1 MLFAAQETPLF
12 VLKDDEALF
21 ENERGLSE
29 DASTRNITAHFKNNE
44 EEEEEDRTRIEKK
57 QQNDF
62 SSGSGDIVRL
72 RDGSLLSWRTTSGK
86 NAVEIVEW
94 REERDGE
101 RRENAASRAVKT
113 IEITFP
119 TDTKNE
125 LCAKSVVLAP
135 TSVND
140 DGASL
145 FRVIACNRTVQTN
158 GKVLEMYVATVEES
172 ADKSSLR
179 LKGGAVAKK
188 AVKLETAGVGDSVTC
203 AGFVSGADERSPIV
217 CVGGTDGRKVVFVD
231 VLSGEA
237 LSEIAVGSQSISS
250 SSAAAIGSSL
260 LGKFGIS
267 LGAKGTMPP
276 VVHVSP
282 RLIELDGSMVTVIVT
297 GDGAVTCVTSST
309 ANTKGAF
316 GSNSQANR
324 RVLFRMMLPKGALK
338 SDVLITS

>member
-12 VLKDDEALF
+12 VLNDDEALF
-21 ENERGLSE
+21 ANERGRAE

-86 NAVEIVEW
+86 NAVEIVLW

-145 FRVIACNRTVQTN
+145 FRVIACSRTVQTN

-188 AVKLETAGVGDSVTC
+188 AVKLETAGLGRLGDVRRIGERCGRT
-203 AGFVSGADERSPIV
+203 VADRVCRWYGRAKSRFRGRFIRRS
-217 CVGGTDGRKVVFVD
+217 
-231 VLSGEA
+231 
-237 LSEIAVGSQSISS
+237 
-250 SSAAAIGSSL
+250 
-260 LGKFGIS
+260 
-267 LGAKGTMPP
+267 
-276 VVHVSP
+276 
-282 RLIELDGSMVTVIVT
+282 
-297 GDGAVTCVTSST
+297 
-309 ANTKGAF
+309 AF
-316 GSNSQANR
+316 GDCGWEPIDI
-324 RVLFRMMLPKGALK
+324 VFLGCGYWEFVVGKVW
-338 SDVLITS
+338 D